1 MAMMQPLSGLT
12 EFIAV
17 LSALERG
24 EDAGFPFYCAL
35 LFTLEEGLDQ
45 QIARFVGQRWRELDD
60 MTGDDCLVFVIGDRD
75 PEQVVGGRRFAVGE
89 VYSIAR
95 ELGARPDA
103 LPCACFFVDPAASRE
118 VLRVRL
124 RDYLPPPE
132 SRAEDDLTRGF
143 RGLGAALQTCAGR
156 PSQQRLQC
164 LRAELLDQ
172 HMWLARERDLT
183 SPDPR
188 ESGESF
194 QRVLTTGASIAS
206 SVATVLGLVL

>member
-24 EDAGFPFYCAL
+24 EDAGFPIYCAL
-35 LFTLEEGLDQ
+35 LFTVEEGLDE
-45 QIARFVGQRWRELDD
+45 QIARYVGQHWNELDD
-60 MTGDDCLVFVIGDRD
+60 MTGDDCLVFVVGDRD
-75 PEQVVGGRRFAVGE
+75 AEQVIGGRRFAARE

-95 ELGARPDA
+95 ELGARADA

-124 RDYLPPPE
+124 RDYLPPLE
-132 SRAEDDLTRGF
+132 TRAQDDLTRGF
-143 RGLGAALQTCAGR
+143 RGIGAALQTCAGR
-156 PSQQRLQC
+156 DSPQRLQC
-164 LRAELLDQ
+164 LRGELIEQ
-172 HMWLARERDLT
+172 HRRLT
-183 SPDPR
+183 GGGDVPDPENR
-188 ESGESF
+188 DRAESF
-194 QRVLTTGASIAS
+194 QRVLASGASIAS